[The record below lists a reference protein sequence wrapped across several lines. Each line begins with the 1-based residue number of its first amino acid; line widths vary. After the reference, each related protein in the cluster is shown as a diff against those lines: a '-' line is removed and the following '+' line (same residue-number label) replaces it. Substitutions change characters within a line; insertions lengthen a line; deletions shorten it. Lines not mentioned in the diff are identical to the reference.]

1 MKNLKAVALAL
12 AGLCAGS
19 VALAD
24 TQVPGTKV
32 SYKVSS
38 KTDSEGRKIN
48 TSMIF
53 VDASNE
59 PSGKTY
65 LAFMCGEYADR
76 LYTNVTL
83 GTAKE
88 VNDGTI
94 GGMSYRMDNGAFK
107 PLNGA
112 LRLDNQ
118 TGKRSS
124 VNIYDD
130 MSHVFL
136 TAEKSV
142 TIRVN
147 RTGSSAVGYTFPV
160 KGLAEAF
167 RAVNNCE

>member
-1 MKNLKAVALAL
+1 MKKFKAIALAL
-12 AGLCAGS
+12 AGLLSGS
-19 VALAD
+19 VALAN
-24 TQVPGTKV
+24 TRIPGTTV

-38 KTDSEGRKIN
+38 RTDSEGRKIN

-65 LAFMCGEYADR
+65 LAFMCGEYFDR

-94 GGMSYRMDNGAFK
+94 GGLSYRIDAGAFK
-107 PLNGA
+107 PLNGG
-112 LRLDNQ
+112 LRLDAQ

-124 VNIYDD
+124 V
-130 MSHVFL
+130 
-136 TAEKSV
+136 TA
-142 TIRVN
+142 N
-147 RTGSSAVGYTFPV
+147 RG
-160 KGLAEAF
+160 
-167 RAVNNCE
+167 